1 MKTFSLNKV
10 IAIFALLFLIGG
22 GKTLAETTATLQASS
37 TDPSQGRPEFAYTI
51 NNVNVL
57 NGGVIDYGY
66 WNVNLYSVVNS
77 PANAAAFAFYAVA
90 GKPNTYYIYN
100 YSAKKWV
107 TYDLATSYNNDM
119 KGFLKLSDTKTEGC
133 YFEITSCTNDTHSG
147 YQMRP
152 YASDGT
158 IDEDCYLNY
167 NGGNGANVSL
177 TVGLWKDPGSQDKG
191 ACWILK
197 KVDLEVN
204 SIQTST
210 NEAKPEHVFTMRNA
224 NGDYV
229 NSNLYRTLA
238 ASDYAQFAFYEVSGK
253 ASAYYIY
260 NYSAKKWLKY
270 TTSATYTKGKDFVF
284 NGEKSERSE
293 FYITDAA
300 KDGVS
305 GVQIQPYNAAG
316 NAANNY
322 LNFYGGGGDNVAHTI
337 GNYTTDGN
345 NDAGSLWVFTEV
357 EIANNNAVITN
368 KTMSEG
374 SVVSTL
380 LENHTGNGTKLLK
393 ETAIDWTKQKVI
405 AEIDLSTCGTGTE
418 DLFSIG
424 ENIQTFE
431 ANNIH
436 MYKKS
441 DGSITAYLVGNPI
454 KGGITGFES
463 STLLDGNMLRVEL
476 SSEKGFVVNDVVVF
490 SKEAINQYSEQYY
503 TNQFFSL
510 SNIQVGSGEGTNQE
524 SRAKYNY
531 ISVATK
537 DYQTATVT
545 SSNTLDEVT
554 VNSFN
559 AQNDVDVQ
567 LKRSLTPTQWNTFCV
582 PFTISEDVIA
592 EKFGAGTLVYTFGS
606 MNGNVMN
613 FAHSTTIEA
622 GTPYIVKPTKEVVN
636 PSFTGVN
643 IEATAAKKVGADGY
657 FMQGIYSAKTDL
669 TTDGTNLFLGDGNKF
684 YKPAGATTAKMKG
697 LRAFFIV
704 PQGTNLAA
712 LRANID
718 GATTAIDELTA
729 VVEQPTDNRIYN
741 LQGQFVGTSFEGLH
755 GVYVQNGKKVLVK

>member
-1 MKTFSLNKV
+1 MKTFSLNKI

-37 TDPSQGRPEFAYTI
+37 TDPSLGKPEFAYTI
-51 NNVNVL
+51 NNVNVID
-57 NGGVIDYGY
+57 GTIDYGY
-66 WNVNLYSVVNS
+66 WNVNLYSVVNT
-77 PANAAAFAFYAVA
+77 PANAASFAFYAVA
-90 GKPNTYYIYN
+90 GKSNTYYIYN

-107 TYDLATSYNNDM
+107 TYDLATSYNNNM

-167 NGGNGANVSL
+167 NGGNGANASL

-197 KVDLEVN
+197 KVDLGVN

-210 NEAKPEHVFTMRNA
+210 NEAKPEHQYTMRNA
-224 NGDYV
+224 NNDYV
-229 NSNLYRTLA
+229 NSSLYRTLNSA
-238 ASDYAQFAFYEVSGK
+238 DYAQFAFYEVSGK
-253 ASAYYIY
+253 TNAYYIY

-270 TTSATYTKGKDFVF
+270 TTSATYTVGKDFVS

-322 LNFYGGGGDNVAHTI
+322 LNFYAGGDQNTNHTI
-337 GNYTTDGN
+337 GNWTDGGN
-345 NDAGSLWVFTEV
+345 NDLGSLWLFTEV

-380 LENHTGNGTKLLK
+380 LENHTGDGTKLLK
-393 ETAIDWTKQKVI
+393 ETAIDWTQQKVI
-405 AEIDLSTCGTGTE
+405 AEIDLSTCGTGIE

-424 ENIQTFE
+424 EKIQTSK

-436 MYKKS
+436 MYKTS
-441 DGSITAYLVGNPI
+441 DGITAYLVGNPLS
-454 KGGITGFES
+454 GGATAFGPVSF
-463 STLLDGNMLRVEL
+463 DGNILRVEL
-476 SSEKGFVVNDVVVF
+476 SSEKGFVVNDRVIF
-490 SKEAINQYSEQYY
+490 SKEIINQYSEQKYG
-503 TNQFFSL
+503 TQFFSL

-524 SRAKYNY
+524 TKATYNY
-531 ISVATK
+531 ISVVTN
-537 DYQTATVT
+537 DYKTATVT
-545 SSNTLDEVT
+545 VSNTLDEVA

-559 AQNDVDVQ
+559 AQNNVDVQ
-567 LKRSLTPTQWNTFCV
+567 LKRTLSPAHWNSFCV
-582 PFTISEDVIA
+582 PFAISADVIA

-613 FAHSTTIEA
+613 FAPSTTIEA
-622 GTPYIVKPTKEVVN
+622 GKPYIVKPTQEVVD

-684 YKPAGATTAKMKG
+684 YKPAGTTTARMKG

-718 GATTAIDELTA
+718 GATTAIDELTT

>member
-1 MKTFSLNKV
+1 MGSSYDKTNITIEIDNENGLTVNGNST
-10 IAIFALLFLIGG
+10 
-22 GKTLAETTATLQASS
+22 TLTATFLTELLNNSNLTFAS
-37 TDPSQGRPEFAYTI
+37 QE
-51 NNVNVL
+51 
-57 NGGVIDYGY
+57 
-66 WNVNLYSVVNS
+66 
-77 PANAAAFAFYAVA
+77 
-90 GKPNTYYIYN
+90 
-100 YSAKKWV
+100 
-107 TYDLATSYNNDM
+107 
-119 KGFLKLSDTKTEGC
+119 
-133 YFEITSCTNDTHSG
+133 
-147 YQMRP
+147 
-152 YASDGT
+152 
-158 IDEDCYLNY
+158 
-167 NGGNGANVSL
+167 GNGRMHGTYKSVKVVSK
-177 TVGLWKDPGSQDKG
+177 TAPSGIV
-191 ACWILK
+191 
-197 KVDLEVN
+197 
-204 SIQTST
+204 TST
-210 NEAKPEHVFTMRNA
+210 NETTPEHVFTMRNA

-238 ASDYAQFAFYEVSGK
+238 TSDYAQFAFYEVSGK
-253 ASAYYIY
+253 ANAYYIY

-270 TTSATYTKGKDFVF
+270 TTSATYTVGKDFVS

-293 FYITDAA
+293 FYITNAA
-300 KDGVS
+300 KGGVN

-322 LNFYGGGGDNVAHTI
+322 LNFYAGGDQNTNHTI
-337 GNYTTDGN
+337 GNWTDNGSS
-345 NDAGSLWVFTEV
+345 DAGSLWVFTEV

-374 SVVSTL
+374 SVVSTV
-380 LENHTGNGTKLLK
+380 LENHTGDGTKF
-393 ETAIDWTKQKVI
+393 TRDIAIDWTKQKVI
-405 AEIDLSTCGTGTE
+405 AEIDISTCGTGTE
-418 DLFSIG
+418 DVFSIG
-424 ENIQTFE
+424 DDIQTFK

-436 MYKKS
+436 MYKTTGGIS
-441 DGSITAYLVGNPI
+441 AYVAGNHVG
-454 KGGITGFES
+454 GGITSFGPVSF
-463 STLLDGNMLRVEL
+463 DGNILRVEL

-490 SKEAINQYSEQYY
+490 SKDSINKYSEKYY
-503 TNQFFSL
+503 EKQFFSL
-510 SNIQVGSGEGTNQE
+510 STIKVGSGEGTNQE
-524 SRAKYNY
+524 TKATYNY
-531 ISVATK
+531 IRVVTN
-537 DYQTATVT
+537 DYQAATVT

-559 AQNDVDVQ
+559 AQNNVDVQ
-567 LKRSLTPTQWNTFCV
+567 LKRTLSPEHWNSFCV
-582 PFTISEDVIA
+582 PFAISEDVIA
-592 EKFGAGTLVYTFGS
+592 EKFGAGTQVCTFGS

-622 GTPYIVKPTKEVVN
+622 GTPYIVKPTKEVVD

-684 YKPAGATTAKMKG
+684 YKPAGTTTARMKG

-718 GATTAIDELTA
+718 GATTAVDELTT

>member
-37 TDPSQGRPEFAYTI
+37 TDPSQGRPDFAYTI
-51 NNVNVL
+51 NNVNAID
-57 NGGVIDYGY
+57 GVADYGY
-66 WNVNLYSVVNS
+66 WNVNLYSVRNN
-77 PANAAAFAFYAVA
+77 PTNAASFAFYAVA

-107 TYDLATSYNNDM
+107 TYDLATSYNNM
-119 KGFLKLSDTKTEGC
+119 QGFLKLSDTKTEGC
-133 YFEITSCTNDTHSG
+133 YFEITSCTKDTHSG

-158 IDEDCYLNY
+158 IDTDRYLNY
-167 NGGNGANVSL
+167 NGGNGANASK
-177 TVGLWKDPGSQDKG
+177 TVGLWQDPGSSDAG
-191 ACWILK
+191 SCWILK
-197 KVDLEVN
+197 EADLGV
-204 SIQTST
+204 
-210 NEAKPEHVFTMRNA
+210 KA
-224 NGDYV
+224 N
-229 NSNLYRTLA
+229 
-238 ASDYAQFAFYEVSGK
+238 
-253 ASAYYIY
+253 
-260 NYSAKKWLKY
+260 
-270 TTSATYTKGKDFVF
+270 
-284 NGEKSERSE
+284 
-293 FYITDAA
+293 
-300 KDGVS
+300 
-305 GVQIQPYNAAG
+305 
-316 NAANNY
+316 
-322 LNFYGGGGDNVAHTI
+322 
-337 GNYTTDGN
+337 
-345 NDAGSLWVFTEV
+345 
-357 EIANNNAVITN
+357 ITN
-368 KTMSEG
+368 TSLAEG
-374 SVVSTL
+374 SVVSTV
-380 LENHTGNGTKLLK
+380 LENHTGDGTQLVK
-393 ETAIDWTKQKVI
+393 ETAIDWTTQKIV
-405 AEIDLSTCGTGTE
+405 AEIDISTCGTGTE

-424 ENIQTFE
+424 KDAITWS

-436 MYKKS
+436 MYKAS
-441 DGSITAYLVGNPI
+441 GGITAYLVGNPV
-454 KGGITGFES
+454 GGGATAFGPVSF
-463 STLLDGNMLRVEL
+463 DGNILRVEL
-476 SSEKGFVVNDVVVF
+476 SSEKGFVVNDRVIF
-490 SKEAINQYSEQYY
+490 SKEIINQYSEQYY
-503 TNQFFSL
+503 KEQFFSL
-510 SNIQVGSGEGTNQE
+510 STIKVGSGEGTNQE
-524 SRAKYNY
+524 TKATYNY
-531 ISVATK
+531 IRVVTN
-537 DYQTATVT
+537 DYQAATVT

-567 LKRSLTPTQWNTFCV
+567 LKRSLSPAHWNSFCV
-582 PFTISEDVIA
+582 PFTISADVIA

-613 FAHSTTIEA
+613 FAPSTTIEA
-622 GTPYIVKPTKEVVN
+622 GKPYIVKPTQEVVD

-684 YKPAGATTAKMKG
+684 YKPAGATTARMKG

-718 GATTAIDELTA
+718 GATTAIDELTT

>member
-1 MKTFSLNKV
+1 MKTFSLNK
-10 IAIFALLFLIGG
+10 IFAIFALLFLIGG

-57 NGGVIDYGY
+57 NGTTIDYGY

-77 PANAAAFAFYAVA
+77 PANAASFAFYAVA
-90 GKPNTYYIYN
+90 GKSNTYYIYN

-107 TYDLATSYNNDM
+107 TYDLATSYDNT

-158 IDEDCYLNY
+158 IDEDRYLNF
-167 NGGNGANVSL
+167 NGGNGANASI
-177 TVGLWKDPGSQDKG
+177 TVGLWQDNGSQDKG

-197 KVDLEVN
+197 EADLSVKANITNTSLAAGSIVN
-204 SIQTST
+204 SLYT
-210 NEAKPEHVFTMRNA
+210 N
-224 NGDYV
+224 Y
-229 NSNLYRTLA
+229 
-238 ASDYAQFAFYEVSGK
+238 Q
-253 ASAYYIY
+253 
-260 NYSAKKWLKY
+260 
-270 TTSATYTKGKDFVF
+270 
-284 NGEKSERSE
+284 
-293 FYITDAA
+293 
-300 KDGVS
+300 
-305 GVQIQPYNAAG
+305 
-316 NAANNY
+316 
-322 LNFYGGGGDNVAHTI
+322 
-337 GNYTTDGN
+337 
-345 NDAGSLWVFTEV
+345 
-357 EIANNNAVITN
+357 
-368 KTMSEG
+368 
-374 SVVSTL
+374 
-380 LENHTGNGTKLLK
+380 GNGTQFVK
-393 ETAIDWTKQKVI
+393 ETAIDWTNQKVV
-405 AEIDLSTCGTGTE
+405 AEIDVSTCGTGTE

-424 ENIQTFE
+424 EDAITWF

-436 MYKKS
+436 MYKTT
-441 DGSITAYLVGNPI
+441 GGITAYLVGNPV
-454 KGGITGFES
+454 GGGATAFGPVSF
-463 STLLDGNMLRVEL
+463 DGNILRVEL
-476 SSEKGFVVNDVVVF
+476 SSEKGFVVNDRVIF
-490 SKEAINQYSEQYY
+490 SKEVINQYSEQYY
-503 TNQFFSL
+503 SKQFFSL
-510 SNIQVGSGEGTNQE
+510 STIKVGSGEGNNQE
-524 SRAKYNY
+524 SKAKYNY
-531 ISVATK
+531 ISVVTN

-582 PFTISEDVIA
+582 PFTISADVIA

-613 FAHSTTIEA
+613 FAPSTTIEA
-622 GTPYIVKPTKEVVN
+622 GKPYIVKPANTVVN
-636 PSFTGVN
+636 PTFTGVN
-643 IEATAAKKVGADGY
+643 IEASAPVKSGENGF
-657 FMQGIYSAKTDL
+657 FMQGTYGAKTDL
-669 TTDGTNLFLGDGNKF
+669 LDDGTNLFLGEGNKF
-684 YKPAGATTAKMKG
+684 YKPAKGSTKMKG
-697 LRAFFIV
+697 MRAYFIV

-718 GATTAIDELTA
+718 GATTAIDEFAT